1 MWSLLTVTIL
11 SWLAPASSRPQ
22 TPFFD
27 FKSFNVPASR
37 FNTEPVRHELK
48 TFSPLATRNNQ
59 FSSFAPTPIRPEVNQ
74 EFVSFAPIEP
84 ENNQDFASFAPEEPE
99 DNQDFVSFAP
109 IEPENNQDFASF
121 APKEPEDNQEFVS
134 FAPVESEEE
143 QEITRFSPIPLEAE
157 KETPMLLPLT
167 IEDGKPMTDVFSMAG
182 PPYSKPDEDVMDT
195 VKMVPFIN
203 LGESPAT
210 SEAAEPPTKPELMSD
225 KLVKP
230 VMVMTPPEQPTNTQT
245 KSEMAKQMSP
255 EVSEKPSSPMTK
267 HTLIQMAVDRL
278 KDMEEKK
285 EVMEIMKSLKED
297 NLYVLQPVVEGDIIK
312 VSDHP
317 TMDGMNIIEF
327 VETEN

>member
-1 MWSLLTVTIL
+1 MWSLLSVALL
-11 SWLAPASSRPQ
+11 SSLAPASSRPQ

-37 FNTEPVRHELK
+37 FNTEPVRQELK
-48 TFSPLATRNNQ
+48 TFSPIVATRNNQQ
-59 FSSFAPTPIRPEVNQ
+59 FSSFAPAPIRPEVNQ
-74 EFVSFAPIEP
+74 EFVSFAPIQP
-84 ENNQDFASFAPEEPE
+84 ENNQDFASFAPEEPK
-99 DNQDFVSFAP
+99 DNQEFVSFAP
-109 IEPENNQDFASF
+109 I
-121 APKEPEDNQEFVS
+121 EPEDNQEFVS
-134 FAPVESEEE
+134 FAPVEPEQEE
-143 QEITRFSPIPLEAE
+143 QEITRFSPIPIETE
-157 KETPMLLPLT
+157 KQAPMLLPLT

-182 PPYSKPDEDVMDT
+182 PPYTKPDEDVMDT

-210 SEAAEPPTKPELMSD
+210 SEAAEQPAEPELMSD

-230 VMVMTPPEQPTNTQT
+230 VMVMTPPEQPTNTEA
-245 KSEMAKQMSP
+245 KSEMAKPMSP